1 MECCHAYAASKYIC
15 WSLMEQLT
23 TWVDTVELVRLGQFP
38 AQASFAVSKAIDS
51 GFAVRHTSTSFGRSL
66 VVHNSTVLKDRKYD
80 ETKYFGT
87 HRLTQREDIE
97 TYGTWVILER
107 SSIRMKEQSGTVWKW
122 SILYTPD
129 REEQSSLVQSKSSSS
144 ISVHSLVSYK

>member
-1 MECCHAYAASKYIC
+1 M
-15 WSLMEQLT
+15 
-23 TWVDTVELVRLGQFP
+23 
-38 AQASFAVSKAIDS
+38 
-51 GFAVRHTSTSFGRSL
+51 
-66 VVHNSTVLKDRKYD
+66 VHNSTVLKDRKYD

-87 HRLTQREDIE
+87 HRLIQREDIE